1 MADFTIPLTVPDAK
15 VSELVAAL
23 NWKWRGPTGGPD
35 MTPAE
40 LRAETKRRV
49 ELMLR
54 NIYREH
60 REWLAEQAADT
71 NIDIT

>member
-1 MADFTIPLTVPDAK
+1 MADFSVPITVPDAK

-23 NWKWRGPTGGPD
+23 NWKWRGPTGGAD

-49 ELMLR
+49 EAMFR
-54 NIYREH
+54 QIYREH
-60 REWLAEQAADT
+60 KEYLAAQGASAD
-71 NIDIT
+71 IDIT

>member
-1 MADFTIPLTVPDAK
+1 MADFTVPLTVPDAK

-23 NWKWRGPTGGPD
+23 NWKWSPD
-35 MTPAE
+35 GQGNMTPAE
-40 LRAETKRRV
+40 LRAETKRRI